1 MMTGQ
6 VPSAQGQSLKLRVT
20 PAIESAAPITR
31 DSLEA
36 LEIMSCSCGPQ
47 YQRTYKTEITLVG
60 DASGNAGGSGIP
72 LKPLREKSGF
82 TI

>member
-1 MMTGQ
+1 MITGQ

-36 LEIMSCSCGPQ
+36 EIMSCTCGPQ
-47 YQRTYKTEITLVG
+47 YQRTYKTGSEMPQEMP
-60 DASGNAGGSGIP
+60 GGSGTP

>member
-1 MMTGQ
+1 MITGQ
-6 VPSAQGQSLKLRVT
+6 VPSARGQSLKLRVT

-36 LEIMSCSCGPQ
+36 EIMSCIVPQ
-47 YQRTYKTEITLVG
+47 YQRTYKTEITLLG
-60 DASGNAGGSGIP
+60 MPQEMCGSGMP
-72 LKPLREKSGF
+72 LKPVREKSGF